1 MAYAV
6 ETPITFTKTR
16 PPQARGRGALSNA
29 SGRYERL
36 QRVALDEEACSPA
49 LTRLAPAPWISAPLV
64 SHEPLRTT
72 VSNERAKRII
82 TTNASP
88 DIAFDQSINPYR
100 GCEHGCIYCYARPT
114 HTYMGLSAGLDFE
127 TRLFAKRD
135 AAKLLERELSRPSYT
150 PKVIALGANTDP
162 YQPIEKRY
170 EITRSILQV
179 LSKFNHPVAV
189 ITKSH
194 LVTRDLDI
202 LAPMAERGLVK
213 VCLSVTT
220 LEPKLARAMEPRA
233 ATPER
238 RLAALAELHGAGVP
252 AGVMVAPIVPALND
266 AEIETIL
273 ERAAEAGAAQA
284 GYVLLRLPLEIKQL
298 FTEWLENTV
307 PNRAQHIIRVLK
319 EMRGGKAYDA
329 AWGTRM
335 RGKGPYADMISK
347 RFRKGLERFGL
358 NQARLSLDLTQF
370 SPPPKPGDQLKLF

>member
-1 MAYAV
+1 M
-6 ETPITFTKTR
+6 
-16 PPQARGRGALSNA
+16 SNG

-36 QRVALDEEACSPA
+36 RVVSLEEV
-49 LTRLAPAPWISAPLV
+49 TAPPEHQPRVPVPVIADSC
-64 SHEPLRTT
+64 EPPPRLRTT
-72 VSNERAKRII
+72 VTFEKARAII
-82 TTNASP
+82 TTNGSP

-100 GCEHGCIYCYARPT
+100 GCEHGCVYCYARPT

-127 TRLFAKRD
+127 TRLFAKPD
-135 AAKLLERELSRPSYT
+135 AAALLARELSRPGYK
-150 PKVIALGANTDP
+150 PKVIALGTNTDP

-170 EITRSILQV
+170 RITRAILRV
-179 LSKFNHPVAV
+179 LEEFNHPVAV

-202 LAPMAERGLVK
+202 LGPMAARGLAK

-238 RLAALAELHGAGVP
+238 RLEALRQLRDAGVP
-252 AGVMVAPIVPALND
+252 TGVMVAPIIPALND
-266 AEIETIL
+266 AEIESIL

-284 GYVLLRLPLEIKQL
+284 GYVLLRLPLETKLL

-307 PNRAQHIIRVLK
+307 PNRAGHIMRVLK
-319 EMRGGKAYDA
+319 EMRGGKSYDA

-335 RGKGPYADMISK
+335 RGAGPYADMISK
-347 RFRKGLERFGL
+347 RFRKALARTGL
-358 NQARLSLDLTQF
+358 NQATLSLSTLHF
-370 SPPPKPGDQLKLF
+370 RPPPRPGDQMELF